1 MSQRV
6 STAGMYLCYAVE
18 TTAGTRP
25 TEGYKIIPEIKS
37 MPSFNPAPE
46 TIDSTTLLETEWRTY
61 VDGLKD
67 PGGALEYGANMT
79 DDLED
84 IWDAMC
90 TAYEEA
96 SKESKQMWFATV
108 HPKLKNCRYY
118 PGKPSS
124 IGINEASVG
133 DMAETTLYITP
144 VGAIVKGEK
153 PTLDEDSQKLVQTA
167 ALSASEKMTV
177 SAKKSGGEVTV

>member
-1 MSQRV
+1 MSERV

-18 TTAGTRP
+18 TTKGERP
-25 TEGYKIIPEIKS
+25 TAGYTIIPEIKT
-37 MPSFNPAPE
+37 MPSFNPAPD

-61 VDGLKD
+61 VEGLKD

-84 IWDAMC
+84 VWDGLIKK
-90 TAYEEA
+90 YEAAAAEG
-96 SKESKQMWFATV
+96 KQVWFSTV
-108 HPKLKNCRYY
+108 HPKLKNARFY

-124 IGINEASVG
+124 IGINEAGVG

-144 VGAIVKGEK
+144 VGAIEKGEK
-153 PTLDEDSQKLVQTA
+153 PGLDEESQKLVGV
-167 ALSASEKMTV
+167 SAYSTNRAV
-177 SAKKSGGEVTV
+177 SAKKTAANEVGV